1 MGVSA
6 EVYEQIEGLIEGIIN
21 NNKELFKKEFGE

>member
-21 NNKELFKKEFGE
+21 NNQELFKKEFGE